1 MAKKQFKAESKKLLD
16 MMINSIYTNKE
27 IFLRELISNASD
39 AIDKLY
45 YQSLTDKKIKVK
57 KEKLEIW
64 VIPDKEKRTI
74 TITDNG
80 IGMTKDELEDNL
92 GTIAKSGSELFK
104 ENNDKAASIIGQFG
118 VGFYSSFMV
127 AKKVEVTSKKV
138 SEKESYIWESTGADG
153 YSIKEVDKKDNGTEI
168 VLYLKDNTEEE
179 NYDELLEETKLQ
191 NIIKKYSNY
200 IKYPI
205 KMELTKEK
213 DKKEVETINSMIPIW
228 KKKQTEVKDEE
239 YNDFYTDKF
248 YDYEKPLKVI
258 RSEVEG
264 LTSYQT
270 LLFIPSHAPFNYYTK
285 EYEKGLELY
294 SKGVM
299 IMDKC
304 PDLLPDYYSFV
315 KGLVDSEDIALN
327 ISRETMQQNHQVA
340 LIAKNIE
347 NKIHKE
353 LLSMLTEDRENYEK
367 FYQAFGMQLKHGIY
381 SSYGMNKDKLE
392 DLLLFYSS
400 KEDKYTTLN
409 EYVERMKED
418 QKEIYYAA
426 GESIDN
432 IKMLPQLDNIL
443 DKGYEVLYLTE
454 YLDEFVIKLLN
465 TYKEK
470 TFVNVTDKELD
481 INTEE
486 EKKEIEKINEEAKDM
501 LTTMTDSIK
510 DKVKEIK
517 FTNNLKNHPVCL
529 TSQGELSLEMEKI
542 INSMPAS
549 EEKVKA
555 DIILEINN
563 NHKISKKLKEL
574 YDNKD
579 ETELKNYT
587 KVLYNT
593 ARLLSGLPVD
603 NPSELTDIVCDILF
617 LQVFLLPTI
626 QILFLLRWLLIEAQ
640 FFRHQSFELI

>member
-27 IFLRELISNASD
+27 IFLRELVSNASD

-45 YQSLTDKKIKVK
+45 YRSLTDKKIKAK
-57 KEKLEIW
+57 KEDLEIR
-64 VIPDKEKRTI
+64 IKSDKEKRTI

-104 ENNDKAASIIGQFG
+104 ENNEVSKDISIIGQFG

-127 AKKVEVTSKKV
+127 SKKVEVTSK
-138 SEKESYIWESTGADG
+138 SIDSDESYTWTSTGVDG
-153 YSIKEVDKKDNGTEI
+153 YTIEKSNKKETGTEI
-168 VLYLKDNTEEE
+168 ILYLKDNTEDN
-179 NYDELLEETKLQ
+179 NYDELLDEYKLSS
-191 NIIKKYSNY
+191 IIRKYSNY

-205 KMELTKEK
+205 KMSLPKEEGK
-213 DKKEVETINSMIPIW
+213 LEEETINSMIPIW
-228 KKKQTEVKDEE
+228 KKKQSEVKDEE

-327 ISRETMQQNHQVA
+327 ISRETMQQDHQVQ

-353 LLSMLTEDRENYEK
+353 LLDMLKEDRENYEK
-367 FYQAFGMQLKHGIY
+367 FYEAFGMQFKHGIY

-400 KEDKYTTLN
+400 KDDKYTTLS

-418 QKEIYYAA
+418 QKEIYYAS
-426 GESIDN
+426 GESIEN
-432 IKMLPQLDNIL
+432 IKMLPQVDMIL

-454 YLDEFVIKLLN
+454 YLDEFVIKILN
-465 TYKEK
+465 TFKEK
-470 TFVNVTDKELD
+470 TFKNVTDKSLD
-481 INTEE
+481 MNTEK
-486 EKKEIEKINEEAKDM
+486 EKKEIEKINTDYKDM
-501 LTTMTDSIK
+501 LTIMTESLK
-510 DKVKEIK
+510 DKVKEIN

-529 TSQGELSLEMEKI
+529 TSSGELSLEMEKI

-555 DIILEINN
+555 ETILEIND
-563 NHKISKKLKEL
+563 NHEISKKLKDLYESKNTEEL
-574 YDNKD
+574 EK
-579 ETELKNYT
+579 YT
-587 KVLYNT
+587 KILYNQ

-603 NPSELTDIVCDILF
+603 NPSELTDLVCDML
-617 LQVFLLPTI
+617 
-626 QILFLLRWLLIEAQ
+626 
-640 FFRHQSFELI
+640 SK

>member
-57 KEKLEIW
+57 KEELEIW
-64 VIPDKEKRTI
+64 VKPDKEKRTI

-80 IGMTKDELEDNL
+80 IGMDKDELEDNL

-104 ENNDKAASIIGQFG
+104 ENNDASKDISIIGQFG

-127 AKKVEVTSKKV
+127 AKKVEVTSKKINEGV
-138 SEKESYIWESTGADG
+138 SYTWTSTGADG
-153 YSIKEVDKKDNGTEI
+153 YSITESKKDTNGTEI
-168 VLYLKDNTEEE
+168 TLYLKDNTDEF
-179 NYDELLEETKLQ
+179 NYDELLDENKLES
-191 NIIKKYSNY
+191 IIKKYSNY

-205 KMELTKEK
+205 KMNITKEK
-213 DKKEVETINSMIPIW
+213 DKKETEIINSMIPIW
-228 KKKQTEVKDEE
+228 KKKQTEVKADE

-327 ISRETMQQNHQVA
+327 ISRETMQQNHQVS

-353 LLSMLTEDRENYEK
+353 LLNMLNEDRENYEK
-367 FYQAFGMQLKHGIY
+367 FYLAFGMQLKHGIY

-400 KEDKYTTLN
+400 KDDKYTTLS
-409 EYVERMKED
+409 EYVDRCKED
-418 QKEIYYAA
+418 QKEIYYAS

-454 YLDEFVIKLLN
+454 YLDEFVIKILN
-465 TYKEK
+465 AYKEK
-470 TFVNVTDKELD
+470 TFVNVTDKEVD
-481 INTEE
+481 VTTEE
-486 EKKEIEKINEEAKDM
+486 EKKKIAKVNKDNKDM
-501 LTTMTDSIK
+501 LSIMAESIK

-529 TSQGELSLEMEKI
+529 TSSGELSLEMEKI

-549 EEKVKA
+549 DEKVKA
-555 DIILEINN
+555 ETILEIND
-563 NHKISKKLKEL
+563 NHEISKKLKEL
-574 YDNKD
+574 YKNKQ
-579 ETELKNYT
+579 TKELENYT
-587 KVLYNT
+587 KILYNE

-603 NPSELTDIVCDILF
+603 NPTELTNLICDIL
-617 LQVFLLPTI
+617 
-626 QILFLLRWLLIEAQ
+626 AK
-640 FFRHQSFELI
+640 

>member
-27 IFLRELISNASD
+27 IFLRELVSNASD

-45 YQSLTDKKIKVK
+45 YRSLTDKKIKVNK
-57 KEKLEIW
+57 DDLEIW
-64 VIPDKEKRTI
+64 IKPDKEKRTI

-80 IGMTKDELEDNL
+80 IGMTKEELEDNL

-104 ENNDKAASIIGQFG
+104 ENNDKSKDISIIGQFG

-127 AKKVEVTSKKV
+127 SSKVEVISK
-138 SEKESYIWESTGADG
+138 SIDSDESYIWTSTGADG
-153 YSIKEVDKKDNGTEI
+153 YTIGKSSKLDNGTEI
-168 VLYLKDNTEEE
+168 ILYLKDNTEEN
-179 NYDELLEETKLQ
+179 NYDELLDEYKLTS
-191 NIIKKYSNY
+191 IIKKYSNY

-205 KMELTKEK
+205 KMNLPKEEGK
-213 DKKEVETINSMIPIW
+213 TEVETINSMIPIW
-228 KKKQTEVKDEE
+228 KKKQSEVKVEE

-294 SKGVM
+294 SRGVM

-327 ISRETMQQNHQVA
+327 ISRETMQQNHQVN

-353 LLSMLTEDRENYEK
+353 LLDMLKEDRDNYEK
-367 FYQAFGMQLKHGIY
+367 FYKEFGMQLKHGIY

-400 KEDKYTTLN
+400 KDDKYTTLS

-418 QKEIYYAA
+418 QKEIYYAS
-426 GESIDN
+426 GESIAN
-432 IKMLPQLDNIL
+432 IKMLPQVDMIL

-454 YLDEFVIKLLN
+454 YLDEFVIKILN
-465 TYKEK
+465 TFKEK
-470 TFVNVTDKELD
+470 TFINVTDKSLD

-486 EKKEIEKINEEAKDM
+486 EKKEIEKVNTKYKDL
-501 LTTMTDSIK
+501 LTIMTDTLK

-529 TSQGELSLEMEKI
+529 TSSGELSLEMEKI
-542 INSMPAS
+542 INSMPTS
-549 EEKVKA
+549 DEKVKA
-555 DIILEINN
+555 ETILEIND
-563 NHKISKKLKEL
+563 NHEISKKLKALYNDKNTEEL
-574 YDNKD
+574 EK
-579 ETELKNYT
+579 YT
-587 KVLYNT
+587 KVLYNQ

-603 NPSELTDIVCDILF
+603 NPSELTDLICDML
-617 LQVFLLPTI
+617 
-626 QILFLLRWLLIEAQ
+626 
-640 FFRHQSFELI
+640 SK